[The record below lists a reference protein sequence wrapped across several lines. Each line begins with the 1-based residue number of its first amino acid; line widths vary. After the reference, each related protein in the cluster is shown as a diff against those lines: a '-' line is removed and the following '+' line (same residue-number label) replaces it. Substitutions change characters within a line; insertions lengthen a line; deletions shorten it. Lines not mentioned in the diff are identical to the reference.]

1 MSTQQITKNCLNS
14 QLKFISKFIIPALLV
29 ASSSIHADTYQ
40 ERMLF
45 TPSESNL
52 QAEARG
58 FIMIYDGLKNET
70 IERAMNEQFNR
81 IENMMFVRTK
91 YVQENGEY
99 EADDDC

>member
-14 QLKFISKFIIPALLV
+14 QLKFIKKFIVPVILI
-29 ASSSIHADTYQ
+29 ASSSVHADTYQ

-45 TPSESNL
+45 TPSKSNL

-70 IERAMNEQFNR
+70 IELAMNEQFNR

-91 YVQENGEY
+91 YVQENGET